1 MLHSSKLII
10 MSDVYVDDVS
20 KAVEKE
26 IDTIMRYSFRICD
39 NTFE

>member
-10 MSDVYVDDVS
+10 MSNVYVDVS

-26 IDTIMRYSFRICD
+26 TDTIMRYSFRICD